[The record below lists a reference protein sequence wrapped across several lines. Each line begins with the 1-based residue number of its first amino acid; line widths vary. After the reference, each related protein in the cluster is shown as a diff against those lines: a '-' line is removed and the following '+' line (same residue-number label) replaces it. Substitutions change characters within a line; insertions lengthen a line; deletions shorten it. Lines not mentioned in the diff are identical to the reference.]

1 MTYHLKK
8 AGFWQMKRIAK
19 IDLTGTAAGLVLLL
33 VGVSALAYFLV
44 FDVCGNDP
52 VAEFVSPDTRAMLVV
67 FQRDCGAT
75 TDFSTQASLVK
86 ANARLPV
93 FSGNL
98 FVADTNHGIASSG
111 PGGGPELRVRWEGPK
126 RLLLQHH
133 AKVRVF
139 KAEQLLN
146 GIEVRYETFP

>member
-1 MTYHLKK
+1 
-8 AGFWQMKRIAK
+8 MKRIAK
-19 IDLTGTAAGLVLLL
+19 ISLTGTAAGLVLLV
-33 VGVSALAYFLV
+33 VGIGALAYFLV

-52 VAEFVSPDTRAMLVV
+52 VAEFVSPDTGAKIVV

-86 ANARLPV
+86 ANSGLPV

-98 FVADTNHGIASSG
+98 FVADTNRGAAPSG

-126 RLLLQHH
+126 RLLLQHQVK
-133 AKVRVF
+133 ARVF
-139 KAEQLLN
+139 KAEQFLN
-146 GIEVRYETFP
+146 GIEIRYETFP